1 MNAVDV
7 HYIVEGPAEAPV
19 LVLGG
24 SLGSTLRIW
33 DAQAARLSSRFRV
46 VRFDTRGHGESPVP
60 PGPYT
65 IADLGH
71 DVIALLDRLGVS
83 KAHFCGVS
91 LGGMTGMWLGA
102 YAPDRIDR
110 LVLCCTSARLGPPEM
125 WAERA
130 RTVREQG
137 VAALADTVVA
147 RWLTPEYAARNPGL
161 ARDLRDM
168 IAATPAEGYAGC
180 CGVIEHMDL
189 TGILPTVRAATLVIA
204 GADDPATPPTHGA
217 SIAAAIPGARMAIVP
232 HAAHLANVEQAD
244 TVTAL
249 IMEHLDG

>member
-1 MNAVDV
+1 MNAVAV
-7 HYIVEGPAEAPV
+7 HHVVEGPDDAPV
-19 LVLGG
+19 VVLAT

-33 DAQAARLSSRFRV
+33 DAQVPRLSSRFRV

-65 IADLGH
+65 ITDLGH
-71 DVIALLDRLGVS
+71 DVIALLDRLGVA

-91 LGGMTGMWLGA
+91 LGGMVGMWLA
-102 YAPDRIDR
+102 SHAPDRIDR

-125 WAERA
+125 WAQRA
-130 RTVREQG
+130 QTAREQG
-137 VAALADTVVA
+137 TAALADTVVA
-147 RWLTPEYAARNPGL
+147 RWLTPEYAAQNPKL
-161 ARDLRDM
+161 AADLRDM

-180 CGVIEHMDL
+180 CGVIERMDL
-189 TGILPTVRAATLVIA
+189 TGTLASVRAATLVIA
-204 GADDPATPPTHGA
+204 GADDPATPPAHGA

>member
-1 MNAVDV
+1 MSAVAV
-7 HYIVEGPAEAPV
+7 HHVVEGPSEAPV

-65 IADLGH
+65 IADLGQ

-91 LGGMTGMWLGA
+91 LGGMIGMWLAA

-110 LVLCCTSARLGPPEM
+110 LVLCCTSARLGPPQT
-125 WAERA
+125 WADRA

-137 VAALADTVVA
+137 AAALADTVVA

-204 GADDPATPPTHGA
+204 GADDPATPPAHGA